1 MNSHRRVKTVCA
13 LLGALAAGG
22 AAHADVRIGFS
33 GPLSG
38 PQAVVGQDQADGF
51 ALALEQLGGKLGGQ
65 ATTVIK
71 EDDQLKP
78 EIGVQ
83 IVRKFLERDRVDAIV
98 GLGYSNVLMATLR
111 RLSESGVPAIA
122 TSAGPSPMA
131 GSQCAANVFS
141 VSFQN
146 DGFGEAIGKLMQ
158 EKGYKNVYLMAPNYQ
173 AGKDMLAGFKRFYKG
188 TVAEEV
194 YTQVNQA
201 DYSAEITQLQSSKAD
216 ALFMFYT
223 GGMGV
228 NFTKQLS
235 QSGMVGKLPVY
246 STFTVDGAN
255 LPALRESAVG
265 VVSGNMWD
273 ATLENA
279 ENARFVKTLIA
290 KYQRV
295 PSAYAATGYDA
306 ANLLDVAVRK
316 VNGKVTDKP
325 AFVAA
330 VKAAGN
336 EFKSVRGPFKFNTNN
351 LPIQDYYAFEM
362 VKDDGQIRGKLIATP
377 LKDHKDAYYSACAL
391 K

>member
-1 MNSHRRVKTVCA
+1 MNSHCMVKTVCA

-51 ALALEQLGGKLGGQ
+51 TLALEQLGGKLGGQ

-111 RLSESGVPAIA
+111 RLSESGIPAIA

-273 ATLENA
+273 ATLDNP
-279 ENARFVKTLIA
+279 ENARFVKTFIA
-290 KYQRV
+290 KYQRA

-306 ANLLDVAVRK
+306 AQLLDVAVRK

-330 VKAAGN
+330 VKAAGS
-336 EFKSVRGPFKFNTNN
+336 EFKSVRGPFKFNSNN

-362 VKDDGQIRGKLIATP
+362 VKDDGQVRGKLISTP

>member
-1 MNSHRRVKTVCA
+1 MNSHRRVKTACA

-188 TVAEEV
+188 AVAAEV

-279 ENARFVKTLIA
+279 ENARFVKTFIA

-330 VKAAGN
+330 VKAAGT
-336 EFKSVRGPFKFNTNN
+336 EFKSVRGPFRFNVNN